1 MELITYQLEIA
12 GGIGP
17 GKTPEYNS
25 MFCIYCARHLI
36 FKAICSQKLTSNR
49 MVLKIDLYNHYF
61 PAILEFDQILTPPM
75 DRHIDMDEDV
85 APGEDYTD
93 SRFDLVYKF

>member
-1 MELITYQLEIA
+1 
-12 GGIGP
+12 
-17 GKTPEYNS
+17 
-25 MFCIYCARHLI
+25 
-36 FKAICSQKLTSNR
+36 